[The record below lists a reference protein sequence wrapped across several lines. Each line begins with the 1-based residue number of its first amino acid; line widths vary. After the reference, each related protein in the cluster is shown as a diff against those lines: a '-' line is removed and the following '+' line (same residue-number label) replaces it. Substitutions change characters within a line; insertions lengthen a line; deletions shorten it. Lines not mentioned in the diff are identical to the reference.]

1 MGSGFK
7 TFTTASVLTA
17 SDVNNYLMEQSVMS
31 FASTGARDVAIT
43 APEAG
48 MVAYIR
54 SNDSSEGLY
63 HRTSASTWRK
73 GPGWNAPWGVM
84 GSAKI
89 TTATAATAATLV
101 TGSSIDYSQI
111 QNRRYKYTVF
121 GHALW
126 SVAGVTSDLFG
137 CAITNGTGTVF
148 SDCNVNPTG
157 TGLSSSFAT
166 AFAFTWYEDAA
177 SSAAITRQ
185 LRVRRA
191 AGAGGTVT
199 FFADATRIGSFIIE
213 DIGPSGAPV

>member
-7 TFTTASVLTA
+7 NFTAASVLTA

-31 FASTGARDVAIT
+31 FASTGARDVQIT
-43 APEAG
+43 APEQG
-48 MVAYIR
+48 MVAYVR
-54 SNDSSEGLY
+54 SGDSSEGFY
-63 HRTSASTWRK
+63 TRNNTSWRK

-89 TTATAATAATLV
+89 TSATAATTATLV

-121 GHALW
+121 GHAFW
-126 SVAGVTSDLFG
+126 SVAGQASDLFA
-137 CAITNGTGTVF
+137 CAITNGTGTVYAN
-148 SDCNVNPTG
+148 CNVNPTG
-157 TGLSSSFAT
+157 TVLSSTYAS
-166 AFAFTWYEDAA
+166 AFHFSWYEDAA
-177 SSAAITRQ
+177 SSAAVTRQ
-185 LRVRRA
+185 LRVSRA
-191 AGAGGTVT
+191 GGSGGTVT

>member
-17 SDVNNYLMEQSVMS
+17 SDVNNFLMEQTVMS
-31 FASTGARDVAIT
+31 FGSTGARDVQIT
-43 APEAG
+43 APEQG
-48 MVAYIR
+48 MVAYVR
-54 SNDSSEGLY
+54 SGDSSEGFY
-63 HRTSASTWRK
+63 TRNATSWRK

-89 TTATAATAATLV
+89 TSATAATTATLV

-148 SDCNVNPTG
+148 ADCNVNPTG